1 MRDTVRRLVCASLLD
16 GHEHS
21 DEIAGAEIG
30 VLVRGVEDTGTYVAV
45 WITGSVPDNFVAIA
59 LDLVPGCDRDGW
71 YPEFAMPGRALRPGE
86 QIYSNM
92 MDPQAAAQLL
102 GENS

>member
-1 MRDTVRRLVCASLLD
+1 M
-16 GHEHS
+16 
-21 DEIAGAEIG
+21 
-30 VLVRGVEDTGTYVAV
+30 

-71 YPEFAMPGRALRPGE
+71 YPEFAMPDRPLRPGE
-86 QIYSNM
+86 QVYSNM

-102 GENS
+102 EENN